1 VTGDWK
7 ADFFLL
13 GASPKAAS
21 VSRASNWAVGA
32 FACGSLA
39 YHEYCQMMRQREI
52 EGMKRAVEVL
62 HRKRQLREQKE
73 KQAGLLPKKPEEQ
86 KGAEEPKK
94 DQRSWWSFWR

>member
-1 VTGDWK
+1 
-7 ADFFLL
+7 
-13 GASPKAAS
+13 
-21 VSRASNWAVGA
+21 
-32 FACGSLA
+32 
-39 YHEYCQMMRQREI
+39 
-52 EGMKRAVEVL
+52 MKRAVEVL